1 MEAADAE
8 LLKDGRAGVQKVMV
22 VLSDG
27 AANEGQSCLDTTT
40 KVKKV
45 TVITPDPDP
54 HCMQPC
60 QTAVNDAT
68 TYKNSAGS
76 AKVLVYTILYGDQS
90 NGANCQ
96 TYQQNDEV
104 PAITS
109 LTAMQA
115 MASPGNYYP
124 DPDPTNLTDD
134 LPADRLGSGRGHVPH
149 RPVAHAPVPVAA
161 AAATGAGYAFG
172 R

>member
-1 MEAADAE
+1 MSDINCMKAGGQTGYASAMEAADAE
-8 LLKDGRAGVQKVMV
+8 LIKDGRTGVQKVMV

-27 AANEGQSCLDTTT
+27 AANEGQAVQDTTT
-40 KVKKV
+40 TVHRQ

-68 TYKNSAGS
+68 TYKGSAGS

-90 NGANCQ
+90 IGADCQ
-96 TYQQNDEV
+96 TYQQNDES

-109 LTAMQA
+109 ITAMQE

-124 DPDPTNLTDD
+124 DPDSEPT
-134 LPADRLGSGRGHVPH
+134 
-149 RPVAHAPVPVAA
+149 
-161 AAATGAGYAFG
+161 
-172 R
+172 